1 MRRIYML
8 RTGAVQDLP
17 SQGLKDGTNGPGS
30 SCLSVLQPRAVG
42 IASLF
47 PHRSNL
53 VSVVLDPMFS

>member
-1 MRRIYML
+1 ML

-17 SQGLKDGTNGPGS
+17 SQGLKDGARPRLF
-30 SCLSVLQPRAVG
+30 LSVRAPAWAVG
-42 IASLF
+42 ISSLF